1 MSIVSDDMVEKAL
14 EYLNQDP
21 HPIAVARG
29 DLTRA
34 ENDKKII
41 PARLWAVVPGST
53 IADKKAATEAHPEYV
68 EACDREREAVKAL
81 EQARIKQQWANA
93 AIEVW
98 RSDQANARAA
108 EKVR

>member
-1 MSIVSDDMVEKAL
+1 MSIVTDDMVEKAL
-14 EYLNQDP
+14 EYLGQDP
-21 HPIAVARG
+21 HPIATARG

-53 IADKKAATEAHPEYV
+53 IADKKAAAEAHPDYV
-68 EACDREREAVKAL
+68 NACEREQRAVREL
-81 EQARIKQQWANA
+81 EQARAKQQWANT